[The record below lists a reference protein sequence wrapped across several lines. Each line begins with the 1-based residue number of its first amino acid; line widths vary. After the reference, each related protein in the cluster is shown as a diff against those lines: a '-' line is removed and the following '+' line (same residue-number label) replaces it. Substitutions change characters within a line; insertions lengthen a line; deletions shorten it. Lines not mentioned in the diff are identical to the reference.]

1 MSGDGAGLSLD
12 WARQR
17 TCARERWGRENPQR
31 TAPGEALV
39 FRQWTRVRFPPPP
52 PPDSLPRVQRPARS
66 RIGGAGPSSWLPR
79 SAVVLA
85 RAEREDQSPEEAAAS
100 TARPAS
106 SRATGTRNG
115 EHDT

>member
-1 MSGDGAGLSLD
+1 MSGDGAGLQLD

-52 PPDSLPRVQRPARS
+52 PPESPPRPPARPRLVRGRAVVRPS
-66 RIGGAGPSSWLPR
+66 GAGASGLGQLERVGVPG
-79 SAVVLA
+79 A
-85 RAEREDQSPEEAAAS
+85 REAQ
-100 TARPAS
+100 PV
-106 SRATGTRNG
+106 
-115 EHDT
+115 